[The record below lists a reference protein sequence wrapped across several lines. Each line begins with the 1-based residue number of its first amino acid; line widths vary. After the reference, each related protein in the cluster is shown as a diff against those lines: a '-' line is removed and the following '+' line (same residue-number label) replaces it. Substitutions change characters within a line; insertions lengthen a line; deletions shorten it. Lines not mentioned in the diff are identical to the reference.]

1 MNIWKNAMDK
11 LKSLE
16 GSPKGTK
23 VALTAFLDN
32 VRFNES
38 GLIAAIAQ
46 DSTSQQVLML
56 AWMDRRA
63 IEETLRDGTVTYYS
77 RSRQAYWKKGE
88 TSGHTQRLV
97 NMSFDCDGDA
107 VLLYVEQTGKACHTF
122 RENCFYLEVQ
132 GNNVVVTADPG

>member
-1 MNIWKNAMDK
+1 MDK

-132 GNNVVVTADPG
+132 GRNVVVTADPG

>member
-1 MNIWKNAMDK
+1 MEN

-16 GSPKGTK
+16 ASPKGNE
-23 VALTAFLDN
+23 VPLTDFLDN

-46 DSTSQQVLML
+46 DNTSQQVLML

-77 RSRQAYWKKGE
+77 RSRQSYWKKG
-88 TSGHTQRLV
+88 
-97 NMSFDCDGDA
+97 
-107 VLLYVEQTGKACHTF
+107 
-122 RENCFYLEVQ
+122 
-132 GNNVVVTADPG
+132 

>member
-1 MNIWKNAMDK
+1 MDK

-46 DSTSQQVLML
+46 DSKSQQVLML

>member
-1 MNIWKNAMDK
+1 MNTWKNAMDK

-16 GSPKGTK
+16 GSPKGTE
-23 VALTAFLDN
+23 VDLTAFLDN

-63 IEETLRDGTVTYYS
+63 IEQTLKDGTVTNYS
-77 RSRQAYWKKGE
+77 RSRQSDWKKVE

-107 VLLYVEQTGKACHTF
+107 VLLCVEQTGKACHTF
-122 RENCFYLEVQ
+122 REHCFYLEVQ
-132 GNNVVVTADPG
+132 GDNVVVTADPG

>member
-1 MNIWKNAMDK
+1 MDK

-16 GSPKGTK
+16 GSPKGTE
-23 VALTAFLDN
+23 VDLTAFLDN

-77 RSRQAYWKKGE
+77 RSRQAYWKKCE

-107 VLLYVEQTGKACHTF
+107 VLLCVEQTGKACHTF
-122 RENCFYLEVQ
+122 REHCFYLEVQ
-132 GNNVVVTADPG
+132 GDNVVVTADPG

>member
-1 MNIWKNAMDK
+1 MDK

-16 GSPKGTK
+16 GSPKGTQT
-23 VALTAFLDN
+23 ALTDFLDS

-107 VLLYVEQTGKACHTF
+107 VLLCVEQTGKACHTY

>member
-1 MNIWKNAMDK
+1 MDK

-16 GSPKGTK
+16 GSPKGTE
-23 VALTAFLDN
+23 VDLTAFLDN

-107 VLLYVEQTGKACHTF
+107 VLLRVEQTGKACHTF
-122 RENCFYLEVQ
+122 REHCFYLEVQ

>member
-1 MNIWKNAMDK
+1 MDK

-46 DSTSQQVLML
+46 DSKSQQVLML

-107 VLLYVEQTGKACHTF
+107 VLLCVEQTGKACHTY

>member
-1 MNIWKNAMDK
+1 MEN

-16 GSPKGTK
+16 ASPKGNE
-23 VALTAFLDN
+23 VPLTDFLDN

-38 GLIAAIAQ
+38 GLIAALAQ
-46 DSTSQQVLML
+46 DNTSQQVLML

-77 RSRQAYWKKGE
+77 RSRQSYWKKGE
-88 TSGHTQRLV
+88 TSGHTQKLI

-107 VLLYVEQTGKACHTF
+107 VLLCVEQTGKACHTF
-122 RENCFYLEVQ
+122 RENCFYLNVQ
-132 GNNVVVTADPG
+132 GDKIVVTADPG

>member
-1 MNIWKNAMDK
+1 
-11 LKSLE
+11 
-16 GSPKGTK
+16 
-23 VALTAFLDN
+23 
-32 VRFNES
+32 
-38 GLIAAIAQ
+38 
-46 DSTSQQVLML
+46 ML

-88 TSGHTQRLV
+88 TSGHIQRLV

-107 VLLYVEQTGKACHTF
+107 VLLCVEQTGKACHTY

>member
-1 MNIWKNAMDK
+1 MDK

-16 GSPKGTK
+16 GSPKGTE

-97 NMSFDCDGDA
+97 NMRVDCDGDA

>member
-1 MNIWKNAMDK
+1 MDK

-16 GSPKGTK
+16 GNPKGTE
-23 VALTAFLDN
+23 VALTAFLDS

-63 IEETLRDGTVTYYS
+63 IEQTLKDGTVTYYS
-77 RSRQAYWKKGE
+77 RSRQSYWKKGE

-107 VLLYVEQTGKACHTF
+107 VLLCVEQTGKACHTF
-122 RENCFYLEVQ
+122 REHCFYLEVQ
-132 GNNVVVTADPG
+132 GDIVVVTADPG

>member
-1 MNIWKNAMDK
+1 MDK

-16 GSPKGTK
+16 GSPKGTE
-23 VALTAFLDN
+23 VDLTAFLDN

-107 VLLYVEQTGKACHTF
+107 VLLRVEQTGKACHTF
-122 RENCFYLEVQ
+122 REHCFYLEVQ
-132 GNNVVVTADPG
+132 GDNVVVTADPG

>member
-1 MNIWKNAMDK
+1 MEN

-16 GSPKGTK
+16 ASPKGNE
-23 VALTAFLDN
+23 VPLTDFLDN

-46 DSTSQQVLML
+46 DNTSQQVLML
-56 AWMDRRA
+56 AWMARRA

-77 RSRQAYWKKGE
+77 RSRQSYWKKGE
-88 TSGHTQRLV
+88 TSGHTQKLI

-107 VLLYVEQTGKACHTF
+107 VLLCVEQTGKACHTF
-122 RENCFYLEVQ
+122 RENCFYLNVQ
-132 GNNVVVTADPG
+132 GDKIVVTADPG

>member
-1 MNIWKNAMDK
+1 MDK

-132 GNNVVVTADPG
+132 GSNVVVTADPG

>member
-1 MNIWKNAMDK
+1 MEN

-16 GSPKGTK
+16 ASPKGSE
-23 VALTAFLDN
+23 VPLTDFLDN

-46 DSTSQQVLML
+46 DNTSQQVLML

-77 RSRQAYWKKGE
+77 RSRQSYWKKGE
-88 TSGHTQRLV
+88 TSGHTQKLI

-107 VLLYVEQTGKACHTF
+107 VLLCVEQTGKACHTF
-122 RENCFYLEVQ
+122 RENCFYLNVQ
-132 GNNVVVTADPG
+132 GDKIVVTADPG

>member
-38 GLIAAIAQ
+38 GLIAAITQ

-107 VLLYVEQTGKACHTF
+107 VLLCVEQTGKACHTY

>member
-1 MNIWKNAMDK
+1 MDK

-16 GSPKGTK
+16 GSSKGTQT
-23 VALTAFLDN
+23 ALTDFLDS

-107 VLLYVEQTGKACHTF
+107 VLLYVEQTGKACHTY

>member
-1 MNIWKNAMDK
+1 MDK

>member
-1 MNIWKNAMDK
+1 MDK

-16 GSPKGTK
+16 GNPKGTE

-63 IEETLRDGTVTYYS
+63 IEQTLKDGTVTYYS
-77 RSRQAYWKKGE
+77 RSRQSYWKKGE

-107 VLLYVEQTGKACHTF
+107 VLLCVEQTGKACHTF
-122 RENCFYLEVQ
+122 REHCFYLEVQ
-132 GNNVVVTADPG
+132 GDIVVVTADPG

>member
-1 MNIWKNAMDK
+1 MDK

-16 GSPKGTK
+16 GSPKGTE

-107 VLLYVEQTGKACHTF
+107 VLLCVEQTGKACHTY

>member
-107 VLLYVEQTGKACHTF
+107 VLLCVEQTGKACHTY

>member
-1 MNIWKNAMDK
+1 MDK

-16 GSPKGTK
+16 GSPKGTE
-23 VALTAFLDN
+23 VDLTAFLDN

-107 VLLYVEQTGKACHTF
+107 VLLCVEQTGKACHTF
-122 RENCFYLEVQ
+122 REHCFYLEVQ

>member
-1 MNIWKNAMDK
+1 MEN

-16 GSPKGTK
+16 ASPKGNE
-23 VALTAFLDN
+23 VPLTDFLDN

-46 DSTSQQVLML
+46 DNTSQQVLML

-77 RSRQAYWKKGE
+77 RSRQSYWKKGE
-88 TSGHTQRLV
+88 TSGHTQKLI

-107 VLLYVEQTGKACHTF
+107 VLLCVEQTGKACHTF
-122 RENCFYLEVQ
+122 RENCFYLNVQ
-132 GNNVVVTADPG
+132 GDKIVVTADPG